1 MNVLVRLY
9 YNISILLLLHNI
21 RINMNTSR
29 FVYDTLLCTS
39 VLLKKKLNYLIGPAR
54 QQMSFNVL
62 YNLQFDC
69 SFRREQRILLTL
81 FDGNVFEFNDYLN
94 KIQY

>member
-1 MNVLVRLY
+1 MYKCV
-9 YNISILLLLHNI
+9 IKEEI
-21 RINMNTSR
+21 
-29 FVYDTLLCTS
+29 
-39 VLLKKKLNYLIGPAR
+39 KLFNRSAR